1 MATIAAATT
10 REGNEMRCEPNQS
23 HDVLATQLSELRAAM
38 NAQNVLLTRILERDA
53 RVSGRE
59 ES

>member
-1 MATIAAATT
+1 MTTPAAATA
-10 REGNEMRCEPNQS
+10 RESSESHRQPNQS

-53 RVSGRE
+53 GGSGRG